1 MRSSSDLQVLS
12 QNGQIKEPEVPEL
25 FSILTDSWRLSSIL
39 FFLQTILSL
48 RSSSRTVF
56 LLTRFFFK
64 LFNNFDSSLTCSSLC
79 SLVNSSTTK
88 GAALAP
94 VKIGIRLGGVRD
106 LFLEFLLFLLGDASL
121 LGENAL
127 ELLDHPPLLCGDLEN
142 LLDLGDL
149 DRDLEYLP
157 LDLLLDLELEYLLGD
172 LEYLLGDGEYLLG
185 DLENLFLVGDLL
197 RDEDREYLPRLL
209 DLE

>member
-1 MRSSSDLQVLS
+1 M
-12 QNGQIKEPEVPEL
+12 
-25 FSILTDSWRLSSIL
+25 
-39 FFLQTILSL
+39 
-48 RSSSRTVF
+48 
-56 LLTRFFFK
+56 
-64 LFNNFDSSLTCSSLC
+64 
-79 SLVNSSTTK
+79 
-88 GAALAP
+88 GAAFAP

-106 LFLEFLLFLLGDASL
+106 LFLEFLLFLLGDDSL

-127 ELLDHPPLLCGDLEN
+127 ELLDHPPFLCGDLEN

-185 DLENLFLVGDLL
+185 DLENLLLVGDLL

>member
-1 MRSSSDLQVLS
+1 M
-12 QNGQIKEPEVPEL
+12 
-25 FSILTDSWRLSSIL
+25 
-39 FFLQTILSL
+39 
-48 RSSSRTVF
+48 
-56 LLTRFFFK
+56 
-64 LFNNFDSSLTCSSLC
+64 
-79 SLVNSSTTK
+79 
-88 GAALAP
+88 AP
-94 VKIGIRLGGVRD
+94 VKIGTRLGGVRD

-121 LGENAL
+121 LGGNAL

-149 DRDLEYLP
+149 DSDLEYLP

-172 LEYLLGDGEYLLG
+172 LKYLLGDGEYLLG
-185 DLENLFLVGDLL
+185 DLDNLLLVGDLL

>member
-1 MRSSSDLQVLS
+1 M
-12 QNGQIKEPEVPEL
+12 
-25 FSILTDSWRLSSIL
+25 
-39 FFLQTILSL
+39 
-48 RSSSRTVF
+48 
-56 LLTRFFFK
+56 
-64 LFNNFDSSLTCSSLC
+64 
-79 SLVNSSTTK
+79 
-88 GAALAP
+88 GAAFAP
-94 VKIGIRLGGVRD
+94 VRIGSLLGGVRD
-106 LFLEFLLFLLGDASL
+106 RFLEFLLFLLGDVSL

-157 LDLLLDLELEYLLGD
+157 LDLLLDLELENLLGD

-185 DLENLFLVGDLL
+185 DLENLLLVGDLL
-197 RDEDREYLPRLL
+197 RDREYLPLLL